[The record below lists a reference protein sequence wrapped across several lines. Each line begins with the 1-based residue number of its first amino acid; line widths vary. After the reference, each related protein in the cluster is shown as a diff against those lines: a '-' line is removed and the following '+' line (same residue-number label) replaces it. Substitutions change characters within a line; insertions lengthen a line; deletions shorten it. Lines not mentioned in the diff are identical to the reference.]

1 MKKQIDNFLNNK
13 NPEWGLDEDGE
24 FYYKNLKED

>member
-13 NPEWGLDEDGE
+13 ICEMFLVIIIIINIAEN
-24 FYYKNLKED
+24 F